1 MDNRLNKIFY
11 PKTIAVI
18 GASNRVN
25 TIGYALMHNLVG
37 SNFNGIVFPVNLRE
51 SSIQG
56 VKCYRYVRDIPE
68 PVDLAIVATP
78 AITVP
83 EVIRECGEAKVGGA
97 LIISSG
103 FKEVGEEGRRLSDI
117 TMDIARQY
125 NLRILGPNCLGFI
138 NPSIGLNAS
147 FAGRMAKPGKIAFI
161 SQSGAL
167 CTAILERA
175 KTQRMGFSH
184 FVSIGDMIDI
194 GFHDLIDYFGR
205 SANTS
210 SILIYM
216 ESLADARKFMSAARA
231 FARDKPIIVLKAG
244 RSREGARASLSHTGS
259 LAGNDA
265 VFDAALKR
273 AGVIR
278 VETISQLFNC
288 AQSLAIQQR
297 PKGNRLAIITNAGGP
312 GILATDHLIH
322 HGGELAHFSER
333 TLNEL
338 NKALPESWSHGN
350 PVDLAGDARPQLYRK
365 ALEICLKDE
374 NTDGVLVILTPQAL
388 VQPKD
393 VEKELIKVT
402 DRPGKTILAAWMG
415 EGSSWAGKL
424 LMRKGNVPVYHF
436 PEEAVDVFLK
446 MYNYTRNIE
455 LLQET
460 PSNIPE
466 EFTPDKEAAHLLL
479 NGALKAGRNQ
489 LSELEAKEILTF
501 YDMPVSNSQLAVSE
515 EQAVN
520 IAKGLGYPVVLK
532 IVSHDI
538 GLKTDLGGVKLNIKN
553 AKGVRQAYNQ
563 IMQSIRRLKPEAN
576 ILGISVE
583 KMIFKRHELL
593 IGANKDPI
601 FGSVIVFGMGGIA
614 VEVFKDMTIELPP
627 LNMALAERIIKGT
640 KVFNLLKGY
649 RGMPESDIKA
659 VQFLLYKFAYLVID
673 CPQILEIDINPYV
686 VDEEGGVVLD
696 AYIILDKNYKR
707 KPLRPYGHMVISPYP
722 KQYETIFKLKNS
734 HEVLLRPIRPED
746 EPLEEELLTSLS
758 KQSQYFRFFG
768 FMPSIPKK
776 LLKRS
781 SQIDYDREIAII
793 AIIKE
798 EGKKK
803 MIAEVRLL
811 ATHDNSEAEFAIVI
825 ADSWQGLGLGNKL
838 TSYIIEIAIQRKIRT
853 ITATVLKVNKAMVHI
868 FRNMGFEFES
878 MDLSTYSARLELKK
892 GGQASDIEHPLS

>member
-1 MDNRLNKIFY
+1 MDNRLNHIFH

-37 SNFNGIVFPVNLRE
+37 SNYKGMVFPVNLKE
-51 SSIQG
+51 TSIQG
-56 VKCYRYVRDIPE
+56 VKCYHRVGDIPE
-68 PVDLAIVATP
+68 SLDLAIIATP
-78 AITVP
+78 AASVP
-83 EVIRECGEAKVGGA
+83 DVIQECGEAKVGGV

-103 FKEVGEEGRRLSDI
+103 FKEVGEQGQRLSDI
-117 TMDIARQY
+117 TMEIARKY
-125 NLRILGPNCLGFI
+125 NLRLLGPNCLGFI

-147 FAGRMAKPGKIAFI
+147 FAGRMAKKGKIAFI

-167 CTAILERA
+167 CTSILERA
-175 KTQRMGFSH
+175 KTQKMGFSH
-184 FVSIGDMIDI
+184 FVSIGDMLDI

-244 RSREGARASLSHTGS
+244 RSREGARATLSHTGS

-278 VETISQLFNC
+278 VETIAQLFNC
-288 AQSLAIQQR
+288 AQSLAIQKR
-297 PKGNRLAIITNAGGP
+297 PHGNRLAIITNAGGP

-322 HGGELAHFSER
+322 HGGKLAEFSQE
-333 TLNEL
+333 TIDAL
-338 NKALPESWSHGN
+338 NKVLPETWSHSN
-350 PVDLAGDARPQLYRK
+350 PVDLAGDAWPHLYRK

-374 NTDGVLVILTPQAL
+374 NTDGILVILTPQAL

-393 VEKELIKVT
+393 VEKELIEVT
-402 DRPGKTILAAWMG
+402 ERPGKTILAAWMG
-415 EGSSWAGKL
+415 EGAGWSGKT

-436 PEEAVDVFLK
+436 PEDAVDVFLK
-446 MYNYTRNIE
+446 MYQYTRNIE

-466 EFTPDKEAAHLLL
+466 EFTPNTAAAHQLL
-479 NGALKAGRNQ
+479 NSAIEAGRSQ
-489 LSELEAKEILTF
+489 LSELEAKEILSF
-501 YDMPVSNSQLAVSE
+501 YDMPVSQSQLAFTE
-515 EQAVN
+515 EEAVE
-520 IAKGLGYPVVLK
+520 IADSVGFPVVLK
-532 IVSHDI
+532 VVSYDI
-538 GLKTDLGGVKLNIKN
+538 GLKTDIGGVRLNIKTPDE
-553 AKGVRQAYNQ
+553 VRLAYDQ
-563 IMQSIRRLKPEAN
+563 IIHSIRRLKPEAS

-583 KMIFKRHELL
+583 KMVFKRYELL

-614 VEVFKDMTIELPP
+614 VEVFKDRAIELPP
-627 LNMALAERIIKGT
+627 LNMALAKRIIEGT
-640 KVFNLLKGY
+640 KIFHLLKGY
-649 RGMPESDIKA
+649 RGIPQSDIRA
-659 VQFLLYKFAYLVID
+659 VQFLLYKFAYLIID

-686 VDEEGGVVLD
+686 IDERGGIILD
-696 AYIILDKNYKR
+696 AYIILDNEYKR
-707 KPLRPYGHMVISPYP
+707 KPLRPYRHMVISPYP
-722 KQYETIFKLKNS
+722 KQYETTIRMKNAQQ
-734 HEVLLRPIRPED
+734 VFLRPIRPED
-746 EPLEEELLTSLS
+746 EPLEEELLSSLS
-758 KQSQYFRFFG
+758 KETQYFRFFG

-781 SQIDYDREIAII
+781 SQIDYDREMAII
-793 AIIKE
+793 AIIE
-798 EGKKK
+798 ENGKKK

-825 ADSWQGLGLGNKL
+825 SDDWQGMGLGNKM
-838 TSYIIEIAIQRKIRT
+838 TTYILDIAKKRNIKT
-853 ITATVLKVNKAMVHI
+853 INATVLKVNKAMIHI
-868 FRNMGFEFES
+868 FKSLGFTFKS
-878 MDLSTYSARLELKK
+878 IDFSTYSARLELSKLD
-892 GGQASDIEHPLS
+892 G